1 MSTSQTASAFL
12 GWVGYEKYVPGVKK
26 RRAIAFGSST
36 SPLEAFIYCGGFM
49 ALAGGGRMSQPVAEI
64 IIVTVTKI
72 ATPININLCNYVFRP
87 SLTSL

>member
-1 MSTSQTASAFL
+1 
-12 GWVGYEKYVPGVKK
+12 
-26 RRAIAFGSST
+26 
-36 SPLEAFIYCGGFM
+36 M

-72 ATPININLCNYVFRP
+72 ATPINIILCNYVFRP

>member
-12 GWVGYEKYVPGVKK
+12 GWVGYEKYVPRSQKNAVLL
-26 RRAIAFGSST
+26 
-36 SPLEAFIYCGGFM
+36 PLDLQLLRLKHLYTAEVFM

-72 ATPININLCNYVFRP
+72 ATPI
-87 SLTSL
+87 